1 MRRMQISIYIQY
13 FSRYLYTSIP
23 PHPAL
28 MAEDTDK
35 KTATWT
41 LADDTTLVHTLADQ
55 KIAGNWGDNNPK
67 PKAWT
72 ECEKKLE
79 GSEICSGGLP
89 KIGNILRN
97 RWQKVRGGISHIFM
111 TLIYASVSLRKIMV
125 LSRKFGMLLGLG
137 GTPSSI
143 LSQQSPMYGLIISR

>member
-1 MRRMQISIYIQY
+1 
-13 FSRYLYTSIP
+13 
-23 PHPAL
+23 
-28 MAEDTDK
+28 MAEDMDK

-41 LADDTTLVHTLADQ
+41 LADDTTLVHTLANQ
-55 KIAGNWGDNNPK
+55 KITGNWGDNNPK

-79 GSEICSGGLP
+79 GGEICLGGLL

-97 RWQKVRGGISHIFM
+97 RWQKVHGGISHIFM
-111 TLIYASVSLRKIMV
+111 MLMYASVSLRKIMV
-125 LSRKFGMLLGLG
+125 LSRKSGMLLGLG

-143 LSQQSPMYGLIISR
+143 LSQQSPIYGLIILR

>member
-1 MRRMQISIYIQY
+1 
-13 FSRYLYTSIP
+13 
-23 PHPAL
+23 

-41 LADDTTLVHTLADQ
+41 LADDTTLVHTLANQ

-79 GSEICSGGLP
+79 GSEIRSGGLP

-97 RWQKVRGGISHIFM
+97 
-111 TLIYASVSLRKIMV
+111 
-125 LSRKFGMLLGLG
+125 
-137 GTPSSI
+137 
-143 LSQQSPMYGLIISR
+143 